1 MKKIEHQIFLKRN
14 GLATKLLLQPI
25 QEKIEIFDRMHALL
39 DKVSVCDKGAL
50 IDELEA
56 LDLEILEDIDE
67 EYADQ
72 LEHNEITEELK
83 EKQVAFEKVIEDA
96 PVPKPEPVQVPK
108 SKKKPTDEDIIN
120 ELVKM
125 GRTENIGRS
134 TFRDLGVKVALGW
147 ETIIGKYRVTRTSV
161 FRYRYEIERV

>member
-39 DKVSVCDKGAL
+39 DKVSVCDKDAL

-83 EKQVAFEKVIEDA
+83 EKQVAFEKVMEDTSA
-96 PVPKPEPVQVPK
+96 PKP
-108 SKKKPTDEDIIN
+108 KKKSTDEDIIN

-161 FRYRYEIERV
+161 FRYRYEIERI

>member
-39 DKVSVCDKGAL
+39 DKVSVCDKDAL

-72 LEHNEITEELK
+72 LEYNEITEELK
-83 EKQVAFEKVIEDA
+83 EKQVAFEKVMEDA
-96 PVPKPEPVQVPK
+96 PAP
-108 SKKKPTDEDIIN
+108 KKKPTDEDIIN

-161 FRYRYEIERV
+161 FRYRYEIERI

>member
-1 MKKIEHQIFLKRN
+1 MKKIEHQIFLQRN
-14 GLATKLLLQPI
+14 QLAKKLLLQPI
-25 QEKIEIFDRMHALL
+25 QEKMEIFDRMHKLL
-39 DKVSVCDKGAL
+39 DNVSVCEKDAL
-50 IDELEA
+50 LDELEA

-83 EKQVAFEKVIEDA
+83 EKQVAFEKVMDDTPA
-96 PVPKPEPVQVPK
+96 STK
-108 SKKKPTDEDIIN
+108 KKKPTDEDIIN

-134 TFRDLGVKVALGW
+134 TFKDLGFNVALGW

-161 FRYRYEIERV
+161 FRYRYGIERI